1 MDTAQAVARQLLEIG
16 AVKLQ
21 PDEPFTW
28 ASGLRSPIYCDN
40 RITLSYPQVRHFLQD
55 AFVAQASEIDEFDGI
70 AGVATAG
77 IPHGVLL
84 AERLK
89 LPFIYIRSSAKSHG
103 RQNQIE
109 GDISQAKRYLVI
121 EDLISTGSSSLAAVE
136 ALRAAGGQIRGI
148 MAVFTY
154 GFPRAEE
161 ACAAANC
168 PAWTLSNYPT
178 LLRVAIERQYID
190 SAQAELLSEWR
201 VDPAAWSKKI
211 TK

>member
-55 AFVAQASEIDEFDGI
+55 AFVAQASQIDEFDGI

-103 RQNQIE
+103 RQNRIE

-161 ACAAANC
+161 ACTAANC
-168 PAWTLSNYPT
+168 PVWTLSNYPT
-178 LLRVAIERQYID
+178 LLRVATEQRYID
-190 SAQAELLSEWR
+190 SAQAELLAEWR
-201 VDPAAWSKKI
+201 IDPAAWSEK
-211 TK
+211 TAG

>member
-1 MDTAQAVARQLLEIG
+1 MDTAQAVARQLLDIG

-21 PDEPFTW
+21 PDDPFTW

-40 RITLSYPQVRHFLQD
+40 RITLSFPQVRHFLQD
-55 AFVAQASEIDEFDGI
+55 AFVARASEIDEFDGI

-109 GDISQAKRYLVI
+109 GDISQARRYLVV

-136 ALRAAGGQIRGI
+136 TLRAAGGQVRGI
-148 MAVFTY
+148 MAIFTY
-154 GFPRAEE
+154 GFAKAEE
-161 ACAAANC
+161 ACAAADC
-168 PAWTLSNYPT
+168 PAWTLSDYPT
-178 LLRVAIERQYID
+178 LLRVARERKYID
-190 SAQAELLSEWR
+190 AEQVKVLEEWR
-201 VDPAAWSKKI
+201 IDPSSWSDRFAK
-211 TK
+211 